1 MEDACAA
8 SRFNGFSTSS
18 ATPRAL
24 EPNAFLKLPPNDLP
38 IFEPLPNAWEK
49 RLEPDLPAPRISLST
64 ALRKPFIEGNI
75 DTWPVPTSDPKA
87 IRRLPS

>member
-1 MEDACAA
+1 MSMTAEQV
-8 SRFNGFSTSS
+8 
-18 ATPRAL
+18 
-24 EPNAFLKLPPNDLP
+24 
-38 IFEPLPNAWEK
+38 
-49 RLEPDLPAPRISLST
+49 T